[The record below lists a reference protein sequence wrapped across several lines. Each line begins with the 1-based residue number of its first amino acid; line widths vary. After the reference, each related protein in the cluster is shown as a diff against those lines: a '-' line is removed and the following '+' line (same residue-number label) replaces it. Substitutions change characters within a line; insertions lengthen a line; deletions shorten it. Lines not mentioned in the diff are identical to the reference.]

1 MLLTQTAQT
10 QDEHGLKFTLCEEL
24 IASKDASKCVIK
36 AMQHG
41 TDLAGTSWQIMVLKS
56 QFNDRQ
62 VIAEIGIFFQS
73 LNGGCNCSDN
83 PDPITPEN
91 EYGEFV
97 LTIDRKTCEAKL
109 ELK

>member
-1 MLLTQTAQT
+1 MLLTQTAQA
-10 QDEHGLKFTLCEEL
+10 QDEQALKLALREEL
-24 IASKDASKCVIK
+24 IASKDALSSVMK

-41 TDLAGTSWQIMVLKS
+41 TDLAETSWQIMVLNS
-56 QFNDRQ
+56 QFSDQ
-62 VIAEIGIFFQS
+62 QITAEIGIFFQS

-97 LTIDRKTCEAKL
+97 LTIDRKTCEATL